1 MTDGTEP
8 AQTRI
13 TIWGS
18 TIELRPPVNRK
29 LLLCNLLV
37 TEWCSLYEIV
47 ISSDF
52 PLYHQKTG
60 TKTGTIV
67 SSDWRDS
74 TKAPLMQQANSKHP
88 AGGGFPTPRDQ
99 FINNGFGL
107 GGFLNKR
114 GLNDRHCLL
123 FLNVKLF
130 RDPPTKIL
138 PELDDSAIGPY
149 GLERNTNS

>member
-1 MTDGTEP
+1 MRLDRCWTWSEPKRLADWKKRDGVTDGTEP

-18 TIELRPPVNRK
+18 TIELRPPINRK

-60 TKTGTIV
+60 TKTGTSV

-88 AGGGFPTPRDQ
+88 AGGASRPHA
-99 FINNGFGL
+99 INSSIMDL
-107 GGFLNKR
+107 
-114 GLNDRHCLL
+114 
-123 FLNVKLF
+123 
-130 RDPPTKIL
+130 
-138 PELDDSAIGPY
+138 
-149 GLERNTNS
+149 GLENFWTKEGLMKGTVFLA